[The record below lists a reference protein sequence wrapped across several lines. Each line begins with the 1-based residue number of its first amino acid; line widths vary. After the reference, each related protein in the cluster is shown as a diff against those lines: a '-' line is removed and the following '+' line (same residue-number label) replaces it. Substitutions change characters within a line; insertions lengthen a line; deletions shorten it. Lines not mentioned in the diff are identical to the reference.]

1 MASRS
6 SAPWRIACR
15 EQFQADFGLAVGP
28 LPPTNETGEAG
39 QVHFALASE
48 AGVETFHASCGIH
61 PDIVADYCAK
71 QAINLA
77 RLVLLKTELRRRH
90 VSQCNRHTPCAV
102 ICRRHNRL
110 YLALDNGLEFVG
122 VVGDFAGHPRF
133 PQPGHYELGEFVFG
147 FGGEVHLPLPL
158 RADRNGTA
166 APGRSLGEGGF

>member
-1 MASRS
+1 LASAEIATAGLVAEWLAKARDGHLRLYRGGLVAADEAALLRLLPVESIAS
-6 SAPWRIACR
+6 SHGESFVRTVALACR

-77 RLVLLKTELRRRH
+77 RLVLLKTELA
-90 VSQCNRHTPCAV
+90 QTPCV
-102 ICRRHNRL
+102 
-110 YLALDNGLEFVG
+110 
-122 VVGDFAGHPRF
+122 PM
-133 PQPGHYELGEFVFG
+133 
-147 FGGEVHLPLPL
+147 
-158 RADRNGTA
+158 
-166 APGRSLGEGGF
+166 